1 MKKTISLVAAL
12 MMVSGVVAAHPFNE
26 AFNEQRAMYGKG
38 HSFMWNGQTYIT
50 DHPEEIA
57 AAVEA
62 NVANATALLAAA
74 KDQYT
79 QVLAVDFGWTLTK
92 NLLKSAGKALETG
105 EFRKSMDLSAQAQY
119 HSRMGIAQYHQS
131 QAEWI
136 MAVPE

>member
-38 HSFMWNGQTYIT
+38 HSFTWNGQTYIT

-57 AAVEA
+57 AAVVA
-62 NVANATALLAAA
+62 NAANATALLAAA

>member
-1 MKKTISLVAAL
+1 

-38 HSFMWNGQTYIT
+38 HSFTWNGQTYIT

-57 AAVEA
+57 AAVVA
-62 NVANATALLAAA
+62 NAANATALLAAA

>member
-57 AAVEA
+57 AAVVA
-62 NVANATALLAAA
+62 NAANATALLAAA